1 MNRNLQQ
8 LGQKNGTD
16 KHDEVHSFAG
26 KSYLDV
32 YEDHFDSI
40 KESATCI
47 LELGVL
53 HGRSLKTWRDYFINA
68 QIWGIDI
75 DPTANQNYGERINIV
90 TGNQVYKSDL
100 DKIAEGKQFD
110 VIIDDGSH
118 LVDHI
123 IGSFEI
129 LWPKVK
135 SKGFYCIEDLGCT
148 YVEDLIPYRDSWP
161 GMKYN
166 PDNTNYKNDRIKLEN
181 VFLDFIHQMDSKQTD
196 IRGVYFTT
204 YQCII
209 QKI

>member
-1 MNRNLQQ
+1 MN
-8 LGQKNGTD
+8 
-16 KHDEVHSFAG
+16 
-26 KSYLDV
+26 
-32 YEDHFDSI
+32 
-40 KESATCI
+40 
-47 LELGVL
+47 
-53 HGRSLKTWRDYFINA
+53 
-68 QIWGIDI
+68 
-75 DPTANQNYGERINIV
+75 
-90 TGNQVYKSDL
+90 DL
-100 DKIAEGKQFD
+100 TFD